1 MIRAERIDGMVD
13 VQIRKDKDDDI
24 LEEYMLITAVLMNEV
39 PAHVLLGM
47 VKEAVERRDIVKD
60 LNDKAK
66 RIFNLRLSHLLEL
79 NSLTLDEL
87 IAQESF
93 SQKDIEDLKE
103 GTIPS
108 IEGVKILEKRFGVH
122 SKYFFG
128 ADK

>member
-13 VQIRKDKDDDI
+13 VQIRKTYENDI
-24 LEEYMLITAVLMNEV
+24 LEEYIVITAALMNEV

-47 VKEAVERRDIVKD
+47 VKEAVEHRDIVKD

-66 RIFNLRLSHLLEL
+66 RIFNLRLSHLLEI

-93 SQKDIEDLKE
+93 SEKDIEDLKE

-122 SKYFFG
+122 LKYFFG
-128 ADK
+128 AEK

>member
-1 MIRAERIDGMVD
+1 MIRAERIDGILD
-13 VQIRKDKDDDI
+13 VQFRQDKDDDI

-39 PAHVLLGM
+39 PPDVLLGI
-47 VKEAVERRDIVKD
+47 VKESVEHRDMVRD

-66 RIFNLRLSHLLEL
+66 RIFNLRLSHLLDL

-93 SQKDIEDLKE
+93 SEKDIEDLRE

-128 ADK
+128 AEK

>member
-1 MIRAERIDGMVD
+1 MIRAERIDGMLD
-13 VQIRKDKDDDI
+13 VQIRQDKDDDI
-24 LEEYMLITAVLMNEV
+24 LEEYMLITAALMNEV
-39 PAHVLLGM
+39 PPHVLLGM
-47 VKEAVERRDIVKD
+47 VKESVEHRDMVRD

-93 SQKDIEDLKE
+93 SEKDIEDLRE

-108 IEGVKILEKRFGVH
+108 IEGVIILEKRFGVH

-128 ADK
+128 AEK